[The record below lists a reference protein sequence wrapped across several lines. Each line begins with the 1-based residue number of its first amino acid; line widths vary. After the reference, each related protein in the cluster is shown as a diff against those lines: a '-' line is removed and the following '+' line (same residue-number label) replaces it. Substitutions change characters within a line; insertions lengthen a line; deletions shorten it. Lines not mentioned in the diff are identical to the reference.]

1 MLFLEFLPSPP
12 PPTLIIPPLSLE
24 ALILNPPLGL
34 PCFPSFFGRSFS
46 GLRLKNMVGLIAR
59 TLFLVLVFVNVGG
72 ILLKRS
78 PGPHLIPA
86 KLLSLLVSNRYF
98 VFSSCCDILVD
109 LIVCKLLLFSSYHF
123 APSRSCEYG
132 FYLFHLLF

>member
-1 MLFLEFLPSPP
+1 MLFLEFFPS

-24 ALILNPPLGL
+24 LLILNPLGL

-46 GLRLKNMVGLIAR
+46 GLRLKNTVGPIAR

-78 PGPHLIPA
+78 PGPHLIPE
-86 KLLSLLVSNRYF
+86 KLLSLPVSNRYF
-98 VFSSCCDILVD
+98 LVSSCSDIFVGQ
-109 LIVCKLLLFSSYHF
+109 IVCKSPHTISLLRVHLIIVFIYFNYFFHF
-123 APSRSCEYG
+123 I
-132 FYLFHLLF
+132 